1 MAIGDVSSEARG
13 TGARFNDGKVPLDL
27 IPLSALIEC
36 ARVFDYGRR
45 KYAAWNWA
53 KGMDWSVP
61 YGCLLR
67 HMAAWFDGEDN
78 DPESGLPH
86 LGHAMC
92 NLVMLSTFARTFRE
106 GDDRPRR
113 WMHADPAKAL
123 SLVEMGAP
131 AELLAF
137 VDGFPV
143 TGASNATHMVEQPEA
158 PALTP
163 EQEAMLAA
171 AESRDADQPED
182 MGLNVGIHLSPAV
195 DTGD

>member
-1 MAIGDVSSEARG
+1 MAIGDVTSEDRG
-13 TGARFNDGKVPLDL
+13 SGARFNDGKVPLNL
-27 IPLSALIEC
+27 IPLSAMVEC

-106 GDDRPRR
+106 GDDRPKR
-113 WMHADPAKAL
+113 WMHADPARAL
-123 SLVEMGAP
+123 GLVEMDAP

-137 VDGFPV
+137 LDGFPA
-143 TGASNATHMVEQPEA
+143 TGGGESSQTLLDAGEFVELAPEA
-158 PALTP
+158 AALIEMADEDAP
-163 EQEAMLAA
+163 VAGLKAGEAYR
-171 AESRDADQPED
+171 EEEE
-182 MGLNVGIHLSPAV
+182 
-195 DTGD
+195 